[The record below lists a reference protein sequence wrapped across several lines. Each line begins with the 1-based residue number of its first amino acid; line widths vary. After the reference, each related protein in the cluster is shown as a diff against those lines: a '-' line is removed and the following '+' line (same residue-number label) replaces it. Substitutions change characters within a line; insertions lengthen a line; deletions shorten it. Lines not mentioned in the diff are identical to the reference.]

1 MPLLKMAWGMW
12 EICQQGH
19 FPRCQWVQTRGWMLR
34 GSADWC
40 SCSTECRWY
49 MQRVLAHSWWITV
62 LVWCRY
68 GHWLISA
75 ADSQYCITWILLIQ
89 QSVQITVLIKAED
102 TGKLTRILSYNTH
115 THTLICLKLLH
126 ITFECTESRLTWDVC
141 SSPHSPP
148 QNVGSRGATWGPSHI
163 GEEREKNKNLL
174 LQLEADSAALLQRTA
189 KTLMPRNAFKQK
201 HHYLYTARAARCKC
215 HRWKPGSVTPGA
227 FP

>member
-49 MQRVLAHSWWITV
+49 MQRVLAHSWSITV

-115 THTLICLKLLH
+115 THTHSNMLKTATHNLWVHRVKVNVRCMQFSSFSSTKCGITGCNLGPKSYWRREEKKTKTCCCSWKQTALHCCREQPRRWCLETLSNRSTIICTLPVQRAANV
-126 ITFECTESRLTWDVC
+126 IAESREV
-141 SSPHSPP
+141 
-148 QNVGSRGATWGPSHI
+148 
-163 GEEREKNKNLL
+163 
-174 LQLEADSAALLQRTA
+174 
-189 KTLMPRNAFKQK
+189 
-201 HHYLYTARAARCKC
+201 
-215 HRWKPGSVTPGA
+215 
-227 FP
+227 